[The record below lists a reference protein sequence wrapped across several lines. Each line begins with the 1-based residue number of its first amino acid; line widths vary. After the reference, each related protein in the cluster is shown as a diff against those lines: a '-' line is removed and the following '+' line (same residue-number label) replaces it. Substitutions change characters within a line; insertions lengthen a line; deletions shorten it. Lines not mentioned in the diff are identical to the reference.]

1 MAIDSQHEIQAGRL
15 SRDTRSAWTRFMVS
29 LHRPNN
35 FKLAMLAL
43 IGLMVYQPAA
53 WPVWILIMCMMV
65 MSFNDQ
71 RFRMPLRMP
80 KDIGGKDR
88 TDYYE
93 ELVEQKTLWGLFKS
107 SRTFRKLLAAGG
119 IMYLGYLRTPNAE
132 GIARSEDEGR
142 ELWLNNSD
150 CRTHM
155 WIPGTTGSG
164 KSETL
169 MALFF
174 NALCWGSGACYADG
188 KADSNLAFCLWS
200 LARRLGRED
209 DFLILNYL
217 TGGMDPFDSM
227 VARENGKEW
236 TSDFRAQSNSLNPFG
251 DGAADF
257 LLQLL
262 ASLLPAASGDGAKWQ
277 EKAINMVDAVIRTL
291 CYKRARG
298 EIEISVATFRHYL
311 ALKNLVELYKEGQ
324 QGLIPETAYLPI
336 KAYFETGLP
345 GFNPDLVDDPSK
357 WDAEVFNQHGYLTGQ
372 FSRIFSMMM
381 DTYSHVFS
389 DKYPEIDMMDVLL
402 NDRLLVV
409 MIPSLEKSASEA
421 ASLGKLYISSIR
433 LMMAQNLGYKLEGT
447 KEQVLDTKA
456 TNAPNPYLIISDE
469 LAYYFAAGIAVM
481 FAQARSLGFMMV
493 AAVQDMQ
500 GLKRGEAADEA
511 ASMLANT
518 KVKWV
523 LALEDPEDTYDFIR
537 KAGGEGYYSVLGGYD
552 ESSGTMQSSFR
563 AQAGA
568 NIEKRNKIELPDLK
582 KLQAGEGMVIF
593 KDSVVP
599 SSSFYIPDEHKKTS
613 KLSARINRFLQIE
626 RPEYSRLPH
635 SAEKISITDHHSVDY
650 VTAQLRRVE
659 SAYYPKLDDPVLDEI
674 VATAAH
680 MDTITRFEVSPEQR
694 GIVLFQAAR
703 KAVHAAEAKGL
714 SGYYHQV
721 RDEDEFEELLG
732 DEGDDLEIPEEAFD
746 D

>member
-1 MAIDSQHEIQAGRL
+1 
-15 SRDTRSAWTRFMVS
+15 MVS

-53 WPVWILIMCMMV
+53 WPVWILVMCMMV

-236 TSDFRAQSNSLNPFG
+236 TPDFRAQSNSLNPFG

-389 DKYPEIDMMDVLL
+389 DKHPEIDMMDVLL

-552 ESSGTMQSSFR
+552 ESSGAMQSSFR

-635 SAEKISITDHHSVDY
+635 SAEKISTTDHHSVDY
-650 VTAQLRRVE
+650 ITAQLRRVE
-659 SAYYPKLDDPVLDEI
+659 SAYYPKLDDPILDE
-674 VATAAH
+674 VVSTAAH
-680 MDTITRFEVSPEQR
+680 LDGITRFEVTPEQR

-703 KAVHAAEAKGL
+703 KAVHAAEAQGL
-714 SGYYHQV
+714 TGYYHQV
-721 RDEDEFEELLG
+721 REEDEFEELLG
-732 DEGDDLEIPEEAFD
+732 DEADDLDIPEEALD

>member
-15 SRDTRSAWTRFMVS
+15 SRDTRSGWTRFMVS

-53 WPVWILIMCMMV
+53 WPVWILVMCMMV

-236 TSDFRAQSNSLNPFG
+236 TPDFRAQSNSLNPFG

-389 DKYPEIDMMDVLL
+389 DKHPEIDMMDVLL

-552 ESSGTMQSSFR
+552 ESSGAMQSSFR

-635 SAEKISITDHHSVDY
+635 SAEKISTTDHHSVDY
-650 VTAQLRRVE
+650 ITAQLRRVE
-659 SAYYPKLDDPVLDEI
+659 SAYYPKLDDPILDE
-674 VATAAH
+674 VVSTAAH
-680 MDTITRFEVSPEQR
+680 LDGITRFEVTPEQR

-703 KAVHAAEAKGL
+703 KAVHAAEAQGL
-714 SGYYHQV
+714 TGYYHQV
-721 RDEDEFEELLG
+721 REEDEFEELLG
-732 DEGDDLEIPEEAFD
+732 DEADDLDIPEEAFD

>member
-15 SRDTRSAWTRFMVS
+15 SRDTRSGWTRFMVS

-35 FKLAMLAL
+35 FKLAMLTL

-53 WPVWILIMCMMV
+53 WPVWILVMCMMV

-236 TSDFRAQSNSLNPFG
+236 TPDFRAQSNSLNPFG

-389 DKYPEIDMMDVLL
+389 DKHPEIDMMDVLL

-552 ESSGTMQSSFR
+552 ESSGAMQSSFR

-635 SAEKISITDHHSVDY
+635 SAEKISTTDHHSVDY
-650 VTAQLRRVE
+650 ITAQLRRVE
-659 SAYYPKLDDPVLDEI
+659 SAYYPKLDDPILDE
-674 VATAAH
+674 VVSTAAH
-680 MDTITRFEVSPEQR
+680 LDGITRFEVTPEQR

-703 KAVHAAEAKGL
+703 KAVHAAEAQGL
-714 SGYYHQV
+714 TGYYHQV
-721 RDEDEFEELLG
+721 REEDEFEELLG
-732 DEGDDLEIPEEAFD
+732 DEADDLDIPEEAFD

>member
-1 MAIDSQHEIQAGRL
+1 
-15 SRDTRSAWTRFMVS
+15 
-29 LHRPNN
+29 
-35 FKLAMLAL
+35 
-43 IGLMVYQPAA
+43 
-53 WPVWILIMCMMV
+53 MCMMV

-552 ESSGTMQSSFR
+552 ESSGAMQSSFR

-635 SAEKISITDHHSVDY
+635 SAEKISTTDHHSVDY
-650 VTAQLRRVE
+650 ITAQLRRVE
-659 SAYYPKLDDPVLDEI
+659 SAYYPKLDDPILDEV
-674 VATAAH
+674 VATATH
-680 MDTITRFEVSPEQR
+680 LDGITRFEVTPEQR

-703 KAVHAAEAKGL
+703 KAVHAAEAQGL
-714 SGYYHQV
+714 TGYYHQV
-721 RDEDEFEELLG
+721 REEDEFEELLG
-732 DEGDDLEIPEEAFD
+732 DEADDLDIPEEAFD

>member
-15 SRDTRSAWTRFMVS
+15 SRDTRSGWTRFMVS

-53 WPVWILIMCMMV
+53 WPVWVLVMCMMV

-236 TSDFRAQSNSLNPFG
+236 TPDFRAQSNSLNPFG

-389 DKYPEIDMMDVLL
+389 DKHPEIDMMDVLL

-552 ESSGTMQSSFR
+552 ESSGAMQSSFR

-635 SAEKISITDHHSVDY
+635 SAEKISTTDHHSVDY
-650 VTAQLRRVE
+650 ITAQLRRVE
-659 SAYYPKLDDPVLDEI
+659 SAYYPKLDDPILDE
-674 VATAAH
+674 VVSTAAH
-680 MDTITRFEVSPEQR
+680 LDGITRFEVTPEQR

-703 KAVHAAEAKGL
+703 KAVHAAEAQGL
-714 SGYYHQV
+714 TGYYHQV
-721 RDEDEFEELLG
+721 REEDEFEELLG
-732 DEGDDLEIPEEAFD
+732 DEADDLDIPEEAFD

>member
-15 SRDTRSAWTRFMVS
+15 SRDTRSGWTRFMVS

-53 WPVWILIMCMMV
+53 WPVWILVMCMMV

-552 ESSGTMQSSFR
+552 ESSGAMQSSFR

-635 SAEKISITDHHSVDY
+635 SAEKISTTDHHSVDY
-650 VTAQLRRVE
+650 ITAQLRRVE
-659 SAYYPKLDDPVLDEI
+659 SAYYPKLDDPILDEV
-674 VATAAH
+674 VATATH
-680 MDTITRFEVSPEQR
+680 LDGITRFEVTPEQR

-703 KAVHAAEAKGL
+703 KAVHAAEAQGL
-714 SGYYHQV
+714 TGYYHQV
-721 RDEDEFEELLG
+721 REEDEFEELLG
-732 DEGDDLEIPEEAFD
+732 DEADDLDIPEEAFD

>member
-15 SRDTRSAWTRFMVS
+15 SRDTRSGWTRFMVS

-53 WPVWILIMCMMV
+53 WPVWILVMCMMV

-236 TSDFRAQSNSLNPFG
+236 TPDFRAQSNSLNPFG

-389 DKYPEIDMMDVLL
+389 DKHPEIDMMDVLL

-409 MIPSLEKSASEA
+409 MIPSLEKSTSEA

-552 ESSGTMQSSFR
+552 ESSGAMQSSFR

-635 SAEKISITDHHSVDY
+635 SAEKISTTDHHSVDY
-650 VTAQLRRVE
+650 ITAQLRRVE
-659 SAYYPKLDDPVLDEI
+659 SAYYPKLDDPILDE
-674 VATAAH
+674 VVSTAAH
-680 MDTITRFEVSPEQR
+680 LDGITRFEVTPEQR

-703 KAVHAAEAKGL
+703 KAVHAAEAQGL
-714 SGYYHQV
+714 TGYYHQV
-721 RDEDEFEELLG
+721 REEDEFEELLG
-732 DEGDDLEIPEEAFD
+732 DEADDLDIPEEAFD